1 MFPVRE
7 DMLRVMPELI
17 WGGSGV
23 LLMLFQPFV
32 RNRHFFTFLALVGS
46 LLGTLGAMWP
56 AALGGTAFGGIIQA
70 DAFSFFFHLLI
81 GLVVFLVVLAAG
93 PYLERERLAFPEFFA
108 LTLFAAAGMGILAS
122 AQELVTAFIGLELSS
137 ISSYVLAGYRR
148 ESLKSSESSLKY
160 FLLGSFATAFF
171 LYGIALVYGA
181 TGTTN
186 LSGMAE
192 AGVSNNLLKLG
203 FSLILIGLGFKV
215 AVAPFQIWTPD
226 VYEGAPTPVTALF
239 SAGPKAAAF
248 ALLLRIFAG
257 VPAATQFPVTAL
269 FSAGPKAAAFALL
282 LRIFAGVPAATQFW
296 FWAFWVLAVLTMFAG
311 NLGALVQTNVK
322 RMLAY
327 SSIAHAGYILV
338 AFASVTFL
346 AQEGAAAAAP
356 AYAAILFYLLSY
368 SLVKLGA
375 FTIVSQ
381 FGGEGEKHLSLDDY
395 AGLGQ
400 RQPFAAAA
408 LALFLLSLLG
418 LPVTAG
424 FFGKFYIFKAA
435 VNSHLIWLAILM
447 AVNSVIGAYY
457 YLRVIVVMYMRE
469 PSAETAAS
477 APMRFPLTVNLVLT
491 IAAVGTIY
499 FGLFPNQVLNFVLQ
513 SNLLGH

>member
-7 DMLRVMPELI
+7 DIFRVMPELI
-17 WGGSGV
+17 WCSFGV
-23 LLMLFQPFV
+23 LVMLLQPFV
-32 RNRHFFTFLALVGS
+32 RNRHFFTFLALLGS
-46 LLGTLGAMWP
+46 ALGTF
-56 AALGGTAFGGIIQA
+56 AAVGISRYGGTAFGGLIQA
-70 DAFSFFFHLLI
+70 DAFSYFFHLLI

-93 PYLERERLAFPEFFA
+93 PYLDRERLPLPEFYALVFFA
-108 LTLFAAAGMGILAS
+108 TAGMGILAS
-122 AQELVTAFIGLELSS
+122 AQELLTAFIGLELSS

-148 ESLKSSESSLKY
+148 DSLKSSESSLKY

-181 TGTTN
+181 TGSTN
-186 LSGMAE
+186 LSQMA
-192 AGVSNNLLKLG
+192 AANPGQNLLRLG

-215 AVAPFQIWTPD
+215 AAAPFQIWTPD

-248 ALLLRIFAG
+248 ALLLRIFA
-257 VPAATQFPVTAL
+257 T
-269 FSAGPKAAAFALL
+269 
-282 LRIFAGVPAATQFW
+282 VPAATQFW

-338 AFASVTFL
+338 AFAAVTFL
-346 AQEGAAAAAP
+346 AQGGSAAAAP
-356 AYAAILFYLLSY
+356 AYAAILFYLLTY
-368 SLVKLGA
+368 ALVKLGA

-400 RQPFAAAA
+400 RQPVAAAA

-447 AVNSVIGAYY
+447 AINSVIGAYY
-457 YLRVIVVMYMRE
+457 YLRLIVVMYMRD
-469 PSAETAAS
+469 PSAEVAATA
-477 APMRFPLTVNLVLT
+477 PLRFPLSVNLVLV
-491 IAAVGTIY
+491 IAAIGTIL
-499 FGLFPNQVLNFVLQ
+499 FGVMPNPVLNFVLQ
-513 SNLLGH
+513 PTLLGR